1 MRRLKKSTCLL
12 FMVLLLSIYTMVSSE
27 SFRLWFVQIPEQIW
41 GRMQSAT
48 MFITSLEF
56 PAFAFAREYIE
67 NNTTALLQEQQDY
80 EIAKEQTA
88 QETVTEEETKE
99 TNEVQQTTADLD
111 KSIITD
117 QIVDFQNL
125 SCYTQEQLQD
135 FDYLVENLYQV
146 HSSTTVY
153 PEQLNATDLL
163 ATDLTIEKSQTEPQI
178 LIYHTHGSEY
188 FADSNEDDPDT
199 LITGVGTYLTQIL
212 EEDYG
217 YQVLHDTTVF
227 SYNES
232 YSLGRE
238 KVTEYLTKY
247 PSLEVIID
255 LHRDSAEGQHFVTEV
270 NGKQTAN
277 IMFFN
282 GMSQT
287 SSGAIASRENPNLET
302 NLAFSMQ
309 LKLAADEMFPGFARK
324 NYLKAYRYNMHLA
337 GRYALIEV
345 GAETNTVEE
354 VKNAMEPLAAVLNQ
368 VLQ

>member
-1 MRRLKKSTCLL
+1 
-12 FMVLLLSIYTMVSSE
+12 
-27 SFRLWFVQIPEQIW
+27 
-41 GRMQSAT
+41 
-48 MFITSLEF
+48 
-56 PAFAFAREYIE
+56 
-67 NNTTALLQEQQDY
+67 
-80 EIAKEQTA
+80 
-88 QETVTEEETKE
+88 
-99 TNEVQQTTADLD
+99 
-111 KSIITD
+111 
-117 QIVDFQNL
+117 
-125 SCYTQEQLQD
+125 
-135 FDYLVENLYQV
+135 
-146 HSSTTVY
+146 
-153 PEQLNATDLL
+153 
-163 ATDLTIEKSQTEPQI
+163 
-178 LIYHTHGSEY
+178 
-188 FADSNEDDPDT
+188 
-199 LITGVGTYLTQIL
+199 LTQIL

-287 SSGAIASRENPNLET
+287 SSGAIASRENPNLEP